1 MTVMGDNGC
10 TNPCNCK
17 TTVAFSQNRNK
28 SVSMSIC
35 ILVAGV

>member
-1 MTVMGDNGC
+1 MTVMSDNGC
-10 TNPCNCK
+10 TNYFNSK

-35 ILVAGV
+35 ILVAGI